1 MSEKNK
7 DVYKLSTFSLFKNLF
22 RFLKKDRA
30 LLFFGIFISIC
41 NALSY
46 VGGSSIIGMIIK
58 KFFNEEVLKN
68 GDLFD
73 NKNFTI
79 WIIYLVSAFVLY
91 GIFRFIQNRIFVHL
105 TFKISA
111 KMREEVMNKLLKMPI
126 SYYDKQKSGNL
137 ISILVNDVN
146 NMSNSMLQML
156 NETFS
161 NFFNTVLSAI
171 AMIFFSGLL
180 SIIILPISILLFS
193 ISVLMIKKAR
203 PYYIKVQN
211 KFGDLN
217 AYVEEMLT
225 NSKITKTFNQKSLV
239 QNRFQEISTDIRK
252 KAFVGDAVL
261 RIFDPWFVVVS
272 NLLILVIVALAVTFK
287 NNNIPSYGFGNPL
300 FEEGLILSYIALMYN
315 YSGTIQSVLNM
326 ALTSQVGV
334 ASSSRVYKLLSLEV
348 PKDIENPEILNENE
362 VLGRIEFKNVDF
374 RYSQKS
380 QKYQLKNASFI
391 AEPGQTIAI
400 VGPTGAG
407 KTTIINLLSKF
418 YDYENGSITI
428 DGHELR
434 KIPSANLR
442 DMLAI
447 VLQDSFM
454 FNDTIKNNL
463 RLLNEKVS
471 NKEIEAAARLTFAH
485 NFIETMPK
493 GYETII
499 ENNGDNL
506 SQGQRQLLAIT
517 RAILGNKK
525 ILVLDEATS
534 NIDSNTEKI
543 IQNSLMEIMKNKTSF
558 VIAHRL
564 STIKN
569 ADKILVVND
578 GEIIEQGNH
587 EQLLKLNGFYATL
600 YQSQFDN

>member
-1 MSEKNK
+1 MNIVSNKNEVK
-7 DVYKLSTFSLFKNLF
+7 ISTFSLFKNLF
-22 RFLKKDRA
+22 RFLKKEKL
-30 LLFFGIFISIC
+30 LLFFGIFITIC

-46 VGGSSIIGMIIK
+46 VSGSAIIGMIVK
-58 KFFNEEVLKN
+58 KFFSEPVLAN

-73 NKNFTI
+73 HRNFII
-79 WIIYLVSAFVLY
+79 WLSLLILAFVMY
-91 GIFRFIQNRIFVHL
+91 SIFRLIQNRIFVHL
-105 TFKISA
+105 TFKTSA
-111 KMREEVMNKLLKMPI
+111 RMREKIMNKLLKMPI

-161 NFFNTVLSAI
+161 NFFNALFSIIVMFFFSTLMSAI
-171 AMIFFSGLL
+171 IFPF
-180 SIIILPISILLFS
+180 SILLFS
-193 ISVLMIKKAR
+193 LSALMIKKAR
-203 PYYIKVQN
+203 PYYVKVQD

-225 NSKITKTFNQKSLV
+225 NSKITKTFNKKEYAQEK
-239 QNRFQEISTDIRK
+239 FQEITTEIYK
-252 KAFVGDAVL
+252 KAFIGDAVL
-261 RIFDPWFVVVS
+261 RVFDPWYAVVS
-272 NLLILVIVALAVTFK
+272 NVLLLVIVALAVTFK
-287 NNNIPSYGFGNPL
+287 NANIPSYGINNAP
-300 FEEGLILSYIALMYN
+300 FEEGLVLSYIALMYN
-315 YSGTIQSVLNM
+315 YGGTIQSVLNVI
-326 ALTSQVGV
+326 LTSQIGV
-334 ASSSRVYKLLSLEV
+334 ASSARVYKLLNLET
-348 PKDIENPEILNENE
+348 PKDIEDPEILDENIQ
-362 VLGRIEFKNVDF
+362 GRIEFKNVDF
-374 RYSQKS
+374 RYSSKS
-380 QKYQLKNASFI
+380 SKYQLKGASFI

-418 YDYENGSITI
+418 YDYESGSITI
-428 DGHELR
+428 DNHELR

-442 DMLAI
+442 DLVAI

-463 RLLNEKVS
+463 RLLNQNISDKQ
-471 NKEIEAAARLTFAH
+471 IEEVARMTFAH
-485 NFIETMPK
+485 NFIENMPN
-493 GYETII
+493 GYDTIV

-525 ILVLDEATS
+525 ILILDEATS
-534 NIDSNTEKI
+534 NIDSNTEQI
-543 IQNSLMEIMKNKTSF
+543 IQKSLMEIMKNKTSF

-578 GEIIEQGNH
+578 GQIIEQGTH
-587 EQLLKLNGFYATL
+587 DELLKAEGFYARL